1 MKTSL
6 IIMVVLLAFN
16 IIGYCQ
22 PITPL
27 SQPVGNEYLL
37 KAKKQN
43 SAAKVLLIT
52 GGAFSVTGFAL
63 GAANVWDEIGASFD
77 NRSDGGYVTGVV
89 FMITG
94 AAAMA
99 GSIPLFIAASK
110 NRRRATSASVSL
122 IMNEHYEIRHS
133 SMATN
138 RHPALSLK
146 INL

>member
-1 MKTSL
+1 MKTFV
-6 IIMVVLLAFN
+6 IMMVVLIVFTT
-16 IIGYCQ
+16 IGYCQ

-27 SQPVGNEYLL
+27 SQPVENEYLL

-63 GAANVWDEIGASFD
+63 GAANVWDEIGASID
-77 NRSDGGYVTGVV
+77 NRRDGGYVTGMV

-94 AAAMA
+94 AVAMA
-99 GSIPLFIAASK
+99 SSIPLFIAASK
-110 NRRRATSASVSL
+110 NRRRSTTGSVSL
-122 IMNEHYEIRHS
+122 VMNEHYEIRHV
-133 SMATN
+133 SMITN